1 MRDKMRS
8 LDTNIKEDFIR
19 KDRAESNVASASK
32 TGTTGSQ
39 KGGQGNEIPSDD
51 GAKSN
56 TKASKT
62 RPRSLTFTI
71 SKGDASPTKKQKSGS
86 GHSHKRN
93 RSADMPRP
101 PSSRSL
107 AASGSMSA
115 ITSDP
120 TDFIHYLRE
129 VQKPEI
135 IEVGKLHK
143 LRILLRNETVAW
155 VDSFISNGGM
165 DEVVGLLYRIM
176 KVEWRLVFRN
186 LEFILTRH

>member
-1 MRDKMRS
+1 MRS
-8 LDTNIKEDFIR
+8 LDTNIKADFIR
-19 KDRAESNVASASK
+19 KDRAEKRVPSGSKAS
-32 TGTTGSQ
+32 
-39 KGGQGNEIPSDD
+39 EEPSDD
-51 GAKSN
+51 TQPDGKA
-56 TKASKT
+56 TKI

-71 SKGDASPTKKQKSGS
+71 SKGESSPTKKQKSGS

-93 RSADMPRP
+93 KSVEMPRP
-101 PSSRSL
+101 QSSRSL
-107 AASGSMSA
+107 AASGSMSGV
-115 ITSDP
+115 TSDP

-165 DEVVGLLYRIM
+165 DEIVELLYRII
-176 KVEWRLVFRN
+176 KVEWRFVPLILILVG
-186 LEFILTRH
+186 